1 MSRWLSVI
9 GLTERGLDGLTA
21 EARALI
27 DQAELIVGG
36 ERHLALVPAGK
47 AERQTWQSPLRLT
60 IEEILR
66 WRGRPVVVLAS
77 GDPMWFGV
85 GVTLARRVAPDE
97 MRVLPQVSAFTLA
110 ASRLGWSLSDTDC
123 LTLHGRPLDLLNGSV
138 FPGARLLMLTDD
150 GAAPALIA
158 RRLTELGYGASRVV
172 ALEHMDGPAEAAI
185 ESRAAD
191 WGDRQ
196 TADLN
201 TVAVECRAEPGT
213 AMTARTPGLPDDAF
227 AHDGQLTKREIRAAA
242 LAKLMPL
249 PGALLWDVGAG
260 CGSIAIEWMRAARGA
275 RAIAIESDAERVAL
289 IEANMR
295 KLGTPKLQIVT
306 GKAPAALEGLAQPT
320 AIFLGGGVST
330 VGLIERCWAALPS
343 GGRLVAHAVTV
354 ESEARL
360 AGFRAVCAGELTRIA
375 IQRAEPIGPHLAW
388 RPLMPVTQLSAVK
401 P

>member
-21 EARALI
+21 EARTLI
-27 DQAELIVGG
+27 DRAELIVGG

-66 WRGRPVVVLAS
+66 WRGRAVVVLAS

-85 GVTLARRVAPDE
+85 GVTLARRVAQDE
-97 MRVLPQVSAFTLA
+97 MLVLPQVSAFTLA
-110 ASRLGWSLSDTDC
+110 AARLGWSLSDTDC
-123 LTLHGRPLDLLNGSV
+123 FTLHGRPLDLLNGSV

-150 GAAPALIA
+150 GAAPAQIA

-185 ESRAAD
+185 ESKAAG

-201 TVAVECRAEPGT
+201 TVAVECRAEPGV
-213 AMTARTPGLPDDAF
+213 AVTARTPGLPDDAF

-242 LAKLMPL
+242 LAKLLPL

-275 RAIAIESDAERVAL
+275 RAIAIESDSDRVTL
-289 IEANMR
+289 IETNMR
-295 KLGTPKLQIVT
+295 TLGTPKLAIVK
-306 GKAPAALEGLAQPT
+306 GKAPAALDGLAQPS

-330 VGLIERCWAALPS
+330 AGLIERCWAALPS
-343 GGRLVAHAVTV
+343 GGRLVAHAVTL
-354 ESEARL
+354 ESEVRL
-360 AGFRAVCAGELTRIA
+360 VGFRAVCAGELTRIA

>member
-1 MSRWLSVI
+1 MSCWLSVI
-9 GLTERGLDGLTA
+9 GLTERGLDGLTP
-21 EARALI
+21 EARRLI
-27 DQAELIVGG
+27 DEAALIVGG
-36 ERHLALVPAGK
+36 ERHLALVPTGK
-47 AERQTWQSPLRLT
+47 AVRQSWASPLRLT

-66 WRGRPVVVLAS
+66 WRGRAVVVLAS
-77 GDPMWFGV
+77 GDPMWFGI
-85 GVTLARRVAPDE
+85 GVTLARHVAREE

-110 ASRLGWSLSDTDC
+110 AARLGWSLSETDC
-123 LTLHGRPLDLLNGSV
+123 LTLHGRPLDLLNAAV

-150 GAAPALIA
+150 GAAPASIA
-158 RRLTELGYGASRVV
+158 RRLTELGYGGSRVV

-185 ESRAAD
+185 ERNAAE
-191 WGDRQ
+191 WGDLR

-201 TVAVECRAEPGT
+201 TVAVECRAKP
-213 AMTARTPGLPDDAF
+213 AAAITARVPGRPDSAF
-227 AHDGQLTKREIRAAA
+227 QHDGQLTKREVRAAA

-275 RAIAIESDAERVAL
+275 KAIAIESDPERVAL

-295 KLGTPKLQIVT
+295 ALGTPKLTIVA
-306 GKAPAALEGLAQPT
+306 GKAPAALDGLAEPT
-320 AIFLGGGVST
+320 AIFLGGGVSAP
-330 VGLIERCWAALPS
+330 GLIERCWASLPS

-354 ESEARL
+354 ESEAKL
-360 AGFRAVCAGELTRIA
+360 AEFRPVCSGELTRIA

-388 RPLMPVTQLSAVK
+388 RPLMPVTQLAAVK

>member
-9 GLTERGLDGLTA
+9 GLTERGLAGLTQ
-21 EARALI
+21 EARQLI

-47 AERQTWQSPLRLT
+47 AARQGWASPLRLT
-60 IEEILR
+60 VEEILR

-85 GVTLARRVAPDE
+85 GVTLARHVAREE
-97 MRVLPQVSAFTLA
+97 MGILPQVSAFTLA
-110 ASRLGWSLSDTDC
+110 AARLGWSLSETDC
-123 LTLHGRPLDLLNGSV
+123 LTLHGRPLDLLNSAV
-138 FPGARLLMLTDD
+138 FPGARLLLLTDD

-158 RRLTELGYGASRVV
+158 RRLTELGYGPSRVV
-172 ALEHMDGPAEAAI
+172 ALEHMEGPAEAVI
-185 ESRAAD
+185 EREAAE
-191 WGDRQ
+191 WGDRR

-201 TVAVECRAEPGT
+201 TVAVECRAAPG
-213 AMTARTPGLPDDAF
+213 ARVTARVPGLPDDAF
-227 AHDGQLTKREIRAAA
+227 RHDGQLTKRELRAAA

-275 RAIAIESDAERVAL
+275 KAIAIESDPDRVAL

-295 KLGTPKLQIVT
+295 ALGTPRLTVVA
-306 GKAPAALEGLAQPT
+306 GKAPAALEGLAEP
-320 AIFLGGGVST
+320 AAVFLGGGVST
-330 VGLIERCWAALPS
+330 AGLIERCWASLPS

-354 ESEARL
+354 EGESRL
-360 AGFRAVCAGELTRIA
+360 AGFRSVCGGELTRIA
-375 IQRAEPIGPHLAW
+375 VQRAEPIGPHLGW
-388 RPLMPVTQLSAVK
+388 RPLMPVTQLAAVK

>member
-9 GLTERGLDGLTA
+9 GLTERGLDGLTE
-21 EARALI
+21 EARGLI
-27 DQAELIVGG
+27 DRAELIVGG
-36 ERHLALVPAGK
+36 ERHLALVPVGK

-85 GVTLARRVAPDE
+85 GVTLARRVVPDE
-97 MRVLPQVSAFTLA
+97 MQVLPQVSAFTLA

-158 RRLTELGYGASRVV
+158 RRLTELGYGASSVV

-185 ESRAAD
+185 ENKAAD

-201 TVAVECRAEPGT
+201 TVAVECRAEPGVPV
-213 AMTARTPGLPDDAF
+213 TARTPGLPDDAF

-275 RAIAIESDAERVAL
+275 RAIAIESDAERIGL

-295 KLGTPKLQIVT
+295 KLGTPKLQIVS
-306 GKAPAALEGLAQPT
+306 GKAPAALDGLAEPT

-330 VGLIERCWAALPS
+330 AGLIERCWAALPA

-360 AGFRAVCAGELTRIA
+360 AGFRTVCAGELTRIA

>member
-9 GLTERGLDGLTA
+9 GLTERGLAGLTQ
-21 EARALI
+21 EARQLI

-47 AERQTWQSPLRLT
+47 AVRQSWTSPLRLT

-85 GVTLARRVAPDE
+85 GVTLARHVACDE
-97 MRVLPQVSAFTLA
+97 MRILPQVSAFTLA
-110 ASRLGWSLSDTDC
+110 AARLGWSLSETDC
-123 LTLHGRPLDLLNGSV
+123 LTLHGRPLDLLNSAV
-138 FPGARLLMLTDD
+138 FPGARLLLLTDD

-158 RRLTELGYGASRVV
+158 RRLTELGYGPSRVV
-172 ALEHMDGPAEAAI
+172 ALEHMDGPAEAVI
-185 ESRAAD
+185 ERVAAE
-191 WGDRQ
+191 WGEQR

-201 TVAVECRAEPGT
+201 TVAVECRPAPG
-213 AMTARTPGLPDDAF
+213 AAVMARVPGLPDDAF
-227 AHDGQLTKREIRAAA
+227 QHDGQLTKRELRAAA

-260 CGSIAIEWMRAARGA
+260 CGSIGIEWMRAARGA
-275 RAIAIESDAERVAL
+275 KAVAIESNPERVAL

-295 KLGTPKLQIVT
+295 ALGTPKLAVVS
-306 GKAPAALEGLAQPT
+306 GKAPAALEGLVEPA
-320 AIFLGGGVST
+320 AVFLGGGVST
-330 VGLIERCWAALPS
+330 AGLIERCWAALPP

-360 AGFRAVCAGELTRIA
+360 AGFRSVCDGELTRIA
-375 IQRAEPIGPHLAW
+375 VQRAEPIGPHLAW
-388 RPLMPVTQLSAVK
+388 RPLMPVTQLAAVK

>member
-1 MSRWLSVI
+1 MSCWLSVI
-9 GLTERGLDGLTA
+9 GLTERGLEGLTP
-21 EARALI
+21 EARRLI
-27 DQAELIVGG
+27 DQADLIVGG
-36 ERHLALVPAGK
+36 ERHLALVPRSK
-47 AERQTWQSPLRLT
+47 AERQSWASPLRLT

-66 WRGRPVVVLAS
+66 WRGRAVVVLAS

-85 GVTLARRVAPDE
+85 GVTLARHVARDE

-110 ASRLGWSLSDTDC
+110 AARLGWSLSETDC
-123 LTLHGRPLDLLNGSV
+123 LTLHGRPLDLLNAAV

-150 GAAPALIA
+150 GAAPASIA
-158 RRLTELGYGASRVV
+158 RRLTELGYGDSRVV

-185 ESRAAD
+185 ERNAAE
-191 WGDRQ
+191 WGDLR

-201 TVAVECRAEPGT
+201 TVAVECRAKP
-213 AMTARTPGLPDDAF
+213 AAAITARVPGLPDSAF
-227 AHDGQLTKREIRAAA
+227 QHDGQLTKREVRAAA

-275 RAIAIESDAERVAL
+275 KAIAIESDPERVAL

-295 KLGTPKLQIVT
+295 ALGTPKLTIVA
-306 GKAPAALEGLAQPT
+306 GKAPAALDGLAEPT
-320 AIFLGGGVST
+320 AIFLGGGVSAP
-330 VGLIERCWAALPS
+330 GLIERCWASLPS

-354 ESEARL
+354 ESEAKL
-360 AGFRAVCAGELTRIA
+360 AGFRPVCSGELTRIA
-375 IQRAEPIGPHLAW
+375 IQRAEPIGSHLAW
-388 RPLMPVTQLSAVK
+388 RPLMPVTQLAAVK

>member
-1 MSRWLSVI
+1 MSCWLSVI
-9 GLTERGLDGLTA
+9 GLTERGLDGLTP
-21 EARALI
+21 EARRLI
-27 DQAELIVGG
+27 DQAEFLVGG

-47 AERQTWQSPLRLT
+47 AERQSWLSPLRLT

-66 WRGRPVVVLAS
+66 WRGRAVVVLAS

-85 GVTLARRVAPDE
+85 GVTLARHVAREE

-110 ASRLGWSLSDTDC
+110 AARLGWSLSETDC
-123 LTLHGRPLDLLNGSV
+123 LTLHGRPLDLLNAAV

-158 RRLTELGYGASRVV
+158 RRLTELGYGDSRVV

-185 ESRAAD
+185 ERNAAE
-191 WGDRQ
+191 WGDRR

-201 TVAVECRAEPGT
+201 TVAVECRAEPGAT
-213 AMTARTPGLPDDAF
+213 ITARIPGLPDDAF
-227 AHDGQLTKREIRAAA
+227 QHDGQLTKREVRAAA

-275 RAIAIESDAERVAL
+275 KAIAIESDPERVAL

-295 KLGTPKLQIVT
+295 ALGTPKLAIVA
-306 GKAPAALEGLAQPT
+306 GKAPAALDGLAEPT
-320 AIFLGGGVST
+320 AIFLGGGVSAP
-330 VGLIERCWAALPS
+330 GLIERCWAALPS

-360 AGFRAVCAGELTRIA
+360 AGFRAVCGGELTRIA

-388 RPLMPVTQLSAVK
+388 RPLMPVTQLAAVK

>member
-1 MSRWLSVI
+1 MNCWLSVI
-9 GLTERGLDGLTA
+9 GLTERGLEGLTP
-21 EARALI
+21 EARQLI
-27 DQAELIVGG
+27 GQAELIVGG
-36 ERHLALVPAGK
+36 ERHLALVPTGK
-47 AERQTWQSPLRLT
+47 AERRSWASPLRLT
-60 IEEILR
+60 IEEIQR

-85 GVTLARRVAPDE
+85 GVTLARHVAREE

-110 ASRLGWSLSDTDC
+110 AARLGWPLAETDC
-123 LTLHGRPLDLLNGSV
+123 LTLHGRPLDLLNAAV
-138 FPGARLLMLTDD
+138 FPGAKLLMLTDD

-172 ALEHMDGPAEAAI
+172 ALEHMDGPAEAVT
-185 ESRAAD
+185 ESKAAE
-191 WGDRQ
+191 WGNRQ

-201 TVAVECRAEPGT
+201 TVAVECRAGPG
-213 AMTARTPGLPDDAF
+213 AAVAARVPGLPDDAF
-227 AHDGQLTKREIRAAA
+227 QHDGQLTKREVRATA

-275 RAIAIESDAERVAL
+275 KAIAIESHAARVAL

-295 KLGTPKLQIVT
+295 ALGTPKLTIVA
-306 GKAPAALEGLAQPT
+306 GKAPAALDGLAPPT

-330 VGLIERCWAALPS
+330 AGLIERCWAALPS

-354 ESEARL
+354 ESEVRL
-360 AGFRAVCAGELTRIA
+360 AGFRAECGGELTRIA

>member
-1 MSRWLSVI
+1 MSRWLAVI
-9 GLTERGLDGLTA
+9 GLTERGLDGLTP
-21 EARALI
+21 EARRLI
-27 DQAELIVGG
+27 DQAELIIGG
-36 ERHLALVPAGK
+36 ERHLALVPT
-47 AERQTWQSPLRLT
+47 AEAQRQSWASPLRLT

-85 GVTLARRVAPDE
+85 GVTLARHVAPDE
-97 MRVLPQVSAFTLA
+97 MQVLPQVSAFTLA
-110 ASRLGWSLSDTDC
+110 AARLGWPLADTDC
-123 LTLHGRPLDLLNGSV
+123 LTLHGRPLDLLNAAV
-138 FPGARLLMLTDD
+138 YPGARLLLLTDD

-172 ALEHMDGPAEAAI
+172 ALEHMDGPAEAMN
-185 ESRAAD
+185 ESRAAA
-191 WGDRQ
+191 WGDRR

-201 TVAVECRAEPGT
+201 TVAVECRADSDATVLGRV
-213 AMTARTPGLPDDAF
+213 AGLPDDAF
-227 AHDGQLTKREIRAAA
+227 QHDGQLTKREIRASA

-260 CGSIAIEWMRAARGA
+260 CGSVAIEWMRAARGA
-275 RAIAIESDAERVAL
+275 KAIAIENNPERIAL
-289 IEANMR
+289 IEANR
-295 KLGTPKLQIVT
+295 QRLGMPKLAIVT

-320 AIFLGGGVST
+320 AIFLGGGVAT
-330 VGLIERCWAALPS
+330 AGLIERCWAALPS

-354 ESEARL
+354 ESETRL
-360 AGFRAVCAGELTRIA
+360 AGFRAACDGELTRIA

-388 RPLMPVTQLSAVK
+388 RPLRPVTQLSAVK